1 MKKIFLFA
9 AAAMVSLSSCVQTTE
24 VYTGKLDEM
33 GFKSAVT
40 RGIIQEQKDFTYPIA
55 VSAILDD
62 TNDSADNYKVYFDGA
77 EFVYDAGT
85 ELWKGNPTRYWPS
98 KGEMDFLAFCPAP
111 KSAILTTNC
120 HAMTGKIE
128 NITVSGIDNNILNQH
143 DVLYSD
149 LLSVTAPQPAAQ
161 ALQFHHAL
169 AQININFKKT
179 DSAANVVLNSV
190 LLEGAYFGGDL
201 VITPNA
207 GAVSTAAWINLD
219 NAKNRFFNKSVE
231 GVTGVEDGALDTV
244 ISSSE
249 AYSPLPLLVIPMD
262 HQAKMRIIYT
272 VDGHQNTTEV
282 DLMVDSVTGTPYT
295 PAPTW
300 EMGYKYTYNF
310 TINVNEIQFKCNV
323 DPWEDATYNPGGSV
337 TI

>member
-1 MKKIFLFA
+1 MFLFA
-9 AAAMVSLSSCVQTTE
+9 VAAMVSLSSCVQTSE
-24 VYTGKLDEM
+24 FYTGKVEEM

-40 RGIIQEQKDFTYPIA
+40 RGIIQTQSDFTYPIA

-149 LLSVTAPQPAAQ
+149 ILSVTAPQPAAQ

-207 GAVSTAAWINLD
+207 GTASTAAWINLD
-219 NAKNRFFNKSVE
+219 NLKNRFFNSDAN
-231 GVTGVEDGALDTV
+231 VTGVEDGALDAV
-244 ISSSE
+244 ISSTE

-262 HQAKMRIIYT
+262 KQAKMRIIYT
-272 VDGHQNTTEV
+272 VNGHQNTTEV
-282 DLMVDSVTGTPYT
+282 DLMVDSITGIPYT

-310 TINVNEIQFKCNV
+310 VINVNEIQFKCTV
-323 DPWEDATYNPGGSV
+323 DAWEDGTIGGGST